1 MMGVT
6 MRRVNKNETPEER
19 FKRVAEARTN
29 AVLNKLR
36 ILGNLSDRK
45 RYIYSDKDI
54 SKIFSTINRRTR
66 EIRTKFDS
74 KKERDFKL

>member
-1 MMGVT
+1 MIGAI

-36 ILGNLSDRK
+36 ILGNLSNRQ
-45 RYIYSDKDI
+45 RYGYSDKDI
-54 SKIFSTINRRTR
+54 SKIFSTINRRVR